1 MMGVD
6 MATREELIAHRLS
19 LGEMRRQLGVDTLEY
34 LSLEGLLAGVGRP
47 AESFCLACF
56 TGQYPV
62 GSPAEEAKEAFDGM
76 IAM

>member
-19 LGEMRRQLGVDTLEY
+19 LEGIREQLGVDSLAY
-34 LSLEGLLAGVGRP
+34 LSLDGLLAGVGRP

-56 TGQYPV
+56 SGHYPV
-62 GSPAEEAKEAFDGM
+62 GETLEETREAFDGM
-76 IAM
+76 IAL